1 LARDSESGWHR
12 KILKKRDWQYIREMS
27 YFGSIGL
34 QVALSIFIGYGI
46 GRYLDSRFHTGP
58 WMTIVFFILGLA
70 AAGRN
75 IGLAIK
81 KLRKY

>member
-1 LARDSESGWHR
+1 
-12 KILKKRDWQYIREMS
+12 
-27 YFGSIGL
+27 
-34 QVALSIFIGYGI
+34 VALSIFIGYFI
-46 GRYLDSRFHTGP
+46 GRYLDARFQTSP
-58 WMTIVFFILGLA
+58 WLTVVFFVLGVA